1 MKKRGAIL
9 MPMDGL
15 TIGFAARELDQ
26 LLAGGRIDK
35 ITQPEKDTVI
45 LLIRAGSENR
55 RLLLCASPNNARC
68 HLTVSSF
75 PNPLEPPMFCMLLRK
90 QLLGGR
96 VISVK
101 QIGGDR
107 VVHVDVDT
115 VDEMGDHVLR
125 RLILEIMGRHSNLM
139 LVDGENRILD
149 AARHVSADMS
159 RVRQI
164 QPGLPYTPPPA
175 QDKLNPET
183 IAAPLLAERLAAQG
197 DVPLHKALAASV
209 TGLSGPAAR
218 ELAYRVLGP
227 GAERADNLADAAER
241 LADLLS
247 RLPGMADPRVLVDEA
262 GDAADVFAYPYLSH
276 PLERQEAYATLS
288 QALERYFG
296 ARDAKDRINQKS
308 ASMVRLLKGQI
319 ERCEKK
325 LALQEE
331 ELASAARMEEYRLM
345 GEIINANLWQLHKG
359 ETKVSL
365 PNFYDENGGSVT
377 IEMDAQLT
385 PVQNAQRY
393 FKKYQKARSA
403 RETAAEQKVK
413 TLKELD
419 YLEGM
424 LLDVGKCVGESELE
438 EIRQELVRTGYV
450 KKNTNRRQQRA
461 LPKSKPYRYVSSD
474 GIAIDVGK
482 NSIQNDRLT
491 AAARPNE
498 MWLHAKDMPG
508 SHVIIRCEGDLPD
521 QTLLEAATL
530 AAWYSKGQR
539 SSSVPIDYTLR
550 RHVKKPGGAAPGF
563 VIYTNQ
569 RTLYMTV
576 TEADVRKIRC
586 EEA

>member
-1 MKKRGAIL
+1 

-68 HLTVSSF
+68 HLTASNF

-96 VISVK
+96 VISVR

-107 VVHVDVDT
+107 MVYVDVDT

-139 LVDGENRILD
+139 LVDGEGRILE

-183 IAAPLLAERLAAQG
+183 LTAPLLAERLAAQG

-227 GAERADNLADAAER
+227 GAERAESLSDAAER
-241 LADLLS
+241 LADLLT
-247 RLPGMADPRVLVDEA
+247 RLPGMADPRVLVDDS

-288 QALERYFG
+288 QALERYFD

-308 ASMVRLLKGQI
+308 ASM
-319 ERCEKK
+319 
-325 LALQEE
+325 AL
-331 ELASAARMEEYRLM
+331 
-345 GEIINANLWQLHKG
+345 
-359 ETKVSL
+359 
-365 PNFYDENGGSVT
+365 
-377 IEMDAQLT
+377 
-385 PVQNAQRY
+385 
-393 FKKYQKARSA
+393 
-403 RETAAEQKVK
+403 
-413 TLKELD
+413 
-419 YLEGM
+419 
-424 LLDVGKCVGESELE
+424 
-438 EIRQELVRTGYV
+438 
-450 KKNTNRRQQRA
+450 
-461 LPKSKPYRYVSSD
+461 
-474 GIAIDVGK
+474 
-482 NSIQNDRLT
+482 
-491 AAARPNE
+491 
-498 MWLHAKDMPG
+498 
-508 SHVIIRCEGDLPD
+508 
-521 QTLLEAATL
+521 
-530 AAWYSKGQR
+530 
-539 SSSVPIDYTLR
+539 
-550 RHVKKPGGAAPGF
+550 
-563 VIYTNQ
+563 
-569 RTLYMTV
+569 
-576 TEADVRKIRC
+576 
-586 EEA
+586 

>member
-1 MKKRGAIL
+1 

-15 TIGFAARELDQ
+15 TIGFAARELNG

-35 ITQPEKDTVI
+35 ITQPEKDTII

-55 RLLLCASPNNARC
+55 RLLMCASPNNARC
-68 HLTVSSF
+68 HLTVSTL

-96 VISVK
+96 VVSVR

-107 VVHVDVDT
+107 VVYVDIDT
-115 VDEMGDHVLR
+115 VDELGDHVLR
-125 RLILEIMGRHSNLM
+125 RLILEIMGRHSNLI
-139 LVDGENRILD
+139 LVDGEDRILD
-149 AARHVSADMS
+149 AARHVNGEMS

-164 QPGLPYTPPPA
+164 QPGLSYAPPPA
-175 QDKLNPET
+175 QDKLPPEG
-183 IAAPLLAERLAAQG
+183 IAARELHDRLAAQG
-197 DVPLHKALAASV
+197 NVPLYKALAATV
-209 TGLSGPAAR
+209 TGLSNPAAR
-218 ELAYRVLGP
+218 ELAYRVLSP
-227 GAERADNLADAAER
+227 GADRAEDLSDAAAR
-241 LADLLS
+241 LSDLLS
-247 RLPGMADPRVLVDEA
+247 RLPGMASPRVLVDDA
-262 GDAADVFAYPYLSH
+262 GDAAEVFAFPYLSH
-276 PLERQEAYATLS
+276 PLELQQGYPTLS

-345 GEIINANLWQLHKG
+345 GELINANLWQLHKG
-359 ETKVSL
+359 QSQAEL
-365 PNFYDENGGSVT
+365 PNFYDENGASLTVPLD
-377 IEMDAQLT
+377 IQLT

-393 FKKYQKARSA
+393 FKRYQKARSA

-461 LPKSKPYRYVSSD
+461 LPKSRPYRYLSSD
-474 GIAIDVGK
+474 GIAIEVGK
-482 NSIQNDRLT
+482 NSAQNDRLT
-491 AAARPNE
+491 SGARPNE
-498 MWLHAKDMPG
+498 TWLHAKDMPG
-508 SHVIIRCEGDLPD
+508 SHVVIHTEGAVPD
-521 QTLLEAATL
+521 QTLLEAASL

-539 SSSVPIDYTLR
+539 SSSVPVDYTLR

-576 TEADVRKIRC
+576 SEADIRKIQC
-586 EEA
+586 VEE